1 MVYNPRHLL
10 LKAQGAV
17 TSEHRIAILIII
29 VAIIVIMTI
38 IVIVVR
44 AERSRE
50 EQMCESLCR
59 SR

>member
-1 MVYNPRHLL
+1 M
-10 LKAQGAV
+10 

-50 EQMCESLCR
+50 EQMCER
-59 SR
+59 SVPALVEVHVVARA

>member
-29 VAIIVIMTI
+29 VAIMTI